1 MKNDNFSSH
10 HVGIHCMGD
19 ENSKSV
25 QTLVSSI
32 FNIIQSSSLSL
43 QVPLADL

>member
-1 MKNDNFSSH
+1 MNYDNFSSH

-25 QTLVSSI
+25 QILVISI

-43 QVPLADL
+43 QIPLADL